1 MKKEISID
9 YSKLT
14 KLYYSI
20 SEVAQLFDV
29 NASLIRFWEKEL
41 ALEQPK
47 KNKKEIVYL
56 RFEKYKPFKK
66 FITLSRFKDLN

>member
-20 SEVAQLFDV
+20 SEVAQLFEV

-41 ALEQPK
+41 ES
-47 KNKKEIVYL
+47 
-56 RFEKYKPFKK
+56 YKIKK
-66 FITLSRFKDLN
+66 FILFVACDLSEKKRQQQIIKENI

>member
-20 SEVAQLFDV
+20 SEVAQLFEV

-41 ALEQPK
+41 ELEQPK
-47 KNKKEIVYL
+47 KKQERQSIIYH
-56 RFEKYKPFKK
+56 
-66 FITLSRFKDLN
+66 